1 MQFKFKDELLARDRP
16 KRTMFM
22 TLDTNITGNAG
33 AFQAQPNPHL
43 CYQTGT
49 YQKSVA
55 FSRRKDVWTCKW
67 LATEAEHLKLDGQ
80 VLRRATECNSKSARR
95 RSMPKK
101 GLPDVRHSWL
111 G

>member
-22 TLDTNITGNAG
+22 TVDTNITGNAG

-67 LATEAEHLKLDGQ
+67 LATEAEHLKLDAGVTKGNRVQ
-80 VLRRATECNSKSARR
+80 LEIGASALDTQERVTR
-95 RSMPKK
+95 CAA
-101 GLPDVRHSWL
+101 
-111 G
+111 

>member
-1 MQFKFKDELLARDRP
+1 MQFKFKDQLLARDRP

-22 TLDTNITGNAG
+22 TFDKNIAGNAG

-55 FSRRKDVWTCKW
+55 FSRRKDVWTCKR
-67 LATEAEHLKLDGQ
+67 LATEAEHLKPDGQ
-80 VLRRATECNSKSARR
+80 VLRKGNRVQLEIGASALDAQERVTR
-95 RSMPKK
+95 CAA
-101 GLPDVRHSWL
+101 
-111 G
+111 